1 MNVAYAVLVAGLLAG
16 CTGQRQ
22 APEPSAELQATPLR
36 TADQAMAEAFVTM
49 QRVERE
55 ALARAVMLME
65 EAAALEPSSA
75 VVQYNLGVAYHRAAR
90 LDDAIQAYDRALSLD
105 PTFLACELQAAR
117 LLASDGRYRGA
128 LIRLRRAIAQ
138 DSERIDLR
146 VGLVDVHRLMGDHD
160 TAIEEATAAL
170 AINAS
175 DINLYRS
182 MGESYLARGETLL
195 ARFVLQKALDT
206 LDGAKQSGALHESL
220 GRAYHEDGNTE
231 LAKAFYEK
239 ALELD
244 ENLYPSRIYLAEL
257 YMANRDYETTVGL
270 LERAVTLRPRDAGML
285 VTLGVAYRGMGNYD
299 DAERSYLRAADA
311 DAASADPWFNLGI
324 LYGDYLRDYDRSQE
338 MFQRYLDEG
347 GLERE
352 LADTYLRD
360 IAREKKRSARRRDA
374 EADRKKREAERLERQ
389 RLLDEADAKKSSQ
402 DGLKNDGAST
412 TGE

>member
-1 MNVAYAVLVAGLLAG
+1 
-16 CTGQRQ
+16 
-22 APEPSAELQATPLR
+22 
-36 TADQAMAEAFVTM
+36 
-49 QRVERE
+49 
-55 ALARAVMLME
+55 MLME
-65 EAAALEPSSA
+65 EAAGLDPSSSRI
-75 VVQYNLGVAYHRAAR
+75 QYNLGVAYHRASR
-90 LDDAIQAYDRALSLD
+90 LDDAIRAYDRALALD
-105 PTFLACELQAAR
+105 PSLLECELQAAR

-138 DSERIDLR
+138 DPERIDLR

-160 TAIEEATAAL
+160 TAIEEATSAL

-195 ARFVLQKALDT
+195 ARFILQKALDT

-220 GRAYHEDGNTE
+220 GRAHQKDGNTE

-244 ENLYPSRIYLAEL
+244 ENLYPSRIYLAAL
-257 YMANRDYETTVGL
+257 YMGNRDYETTVGL

-285 VTLGVAYRGMGNYD
+285 VTLGVAHRGMGNFD
-299 DAERSYLRAADA
+299 EAERSYLRAADA
-311 DAASADPWFNLGI
+311 DPSSADPWFNLGI
-324 LYGDYLRDYDRSQE
+324 LYGDYQRDYDRAQK
-338 MFQRYLDEG
+338 MFQRYLDEN

-352 LADTYLRD
+352 LAETYLRD
-360 IAREKKRSARRRDA
+360 LAREKKRSARRRDA

-389 RLLDEADAKKSSQ
+389 RLLDEADAAESSQ
-402 DGLKNDGAST
+402 EGLKNDAPSST
-412 TGE
+412 EE